1 MTKNKKI
8 SIDKLDID
16 LVFEDLIIEEIPKK
30 DYCVISN
37 NNAIVSINTKLDDA
51 LINEGIVRDIIRK
64 IQNFRKDSGLK
75 VEDRISISILSDDKV
90 YQAIDSN
97 RNYFLSEVLGVDL
110 VKGINNEKFSQKF
123 IVKDMSIELGI
134 SKK

>member
-1 MTKNKKI
+1 M
-8 SIDKLDID
+8 
-16 LVFEDLIIEEIPKK
+16 
-30 DYCVISN
+30 
-37 NNAIVSINTKLDDA
+37 SINTKLDDA

-123 IVKDMSIELGI
+123 IVKDMSVELGI

>member
-1 MTKNKKI
+1 MQKI
-8 SIDKLDID
+8 L
-16 LVFEDLIIEEIPKK
+16 LPVL
-30 DYCVISN
+30 
-37 NNAIVSINTKLDDA
+37 
-51 LINEGIVRDIIRK
+51 RK

-75 VEDRISISILSDDKV
+75 VEDRISISILSEDKV

>member
-1 MTKNKKI
+1 MTENKKI

-37 NNAIVSINTKLDDA
+37 NNAIVSINTKLDDT
-51 LINEGIVRDIIRK
+51 LIKEGIVRDIIRK
-64 IQNFRKDSGLK
+64 IQNFRKDSGFK

-110 VKGINNEKFSQKF
+110 VKGINNEEFSQKF
-123 IVKDMSIELGI
+123 IVNDISVELGI